1 MKVFIV
7 QQLFKVRGNA
17 YIHGVFTDLEL
28 ATTSATKAKLR
39 AMDEY
44 GKDLDTF
51 TEIKLSAY
59 ITNHKSNTGF
69 SKNYRVGRNA
79 DAWDWEFEQ
88 QWNNEK
94 TNEI

>member
-17 YIHGVFTDLEL
+17 YIHGVFTDLKL

-59 ITNHKSNTGF
+59 IADSKIKTGF
-69 SKNYRVGRNA
+69 SENYRVGRNA
-79 DAWDWEFEQ
+79 DVWDWEFEQ
-88 QWNNEK
+88 KWNNEK
-94 TNEI
+94 TSEI